1 MKKAED
7 YLKFSLLRNY
17 TSGHVIAVISFI
29 ELKKGFS
36 EVSELFRGN
45 FSFFFSGQT
54 EHMIYFIF

>member
-7 YLKFSLLRNY
+7 YLKFSLLRIY
-17 TSGHVIAVISFI
+17 RIAVISLM

-36 EVSELFRGN
+36 EVRELFKGS